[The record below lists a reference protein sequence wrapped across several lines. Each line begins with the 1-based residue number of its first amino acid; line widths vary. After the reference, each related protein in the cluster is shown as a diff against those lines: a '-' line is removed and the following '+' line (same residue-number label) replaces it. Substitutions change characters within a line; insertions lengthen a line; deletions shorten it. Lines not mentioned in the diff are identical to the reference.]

1 MLKLLSHHAKNDS
14 NRQSSGLQ
22 NDKVNALAVINVI
35 KVLNA
40 TTNELSALQAAL
52 DSVRKSFKWDYGSY
66 WALDTHSN
74 TLRFYTESG
83 SVNSEFEQVTRSAS
97 FSEGVGINGRA
108 WKMRDLFFVKDLGEM
123 VDCCRRE
130 SAQKAGVKSGI
141 CFPIITDEKVIGTM
155 DFFST
160 EVLSPTE
167 EQLEV
172 LRGIGQ
178 LVASTIER
186 LRKQETMKEN
196 TKDTEAINQIIQ
208 SLIEAKTEKEA
219 IQIALD
225 TVRFTFEWAYGSFWW
240 IDQTNHSL
248 RFQQDSG
255 TVNPEFLK
263 ITQSAEFKKG
273 VGINGKAWENR
284 ELEFV
289 QDLGTVTDCVRRDP
303 AQRAGVKSGICFPV
317 FVNGE
322 IMGTM
327 DFFTTETLNPST
339 QRLEALKTV
348 GKLVSSHIE
357 RIQKQEAEAR
367 KSNQIKQSSLELS
380 SFSEQL
386 KDANLQIGIALD
398 TNVQKSQQVA
408 EMAENS
414 NQNIQTLA
422 SAITEMSSS
431 VEEISRNTQQA
442 SHITHN
448 AEKKAEE
455 SKKIMDELGRSSQE
469 INSVID
475 LIKDIASQTNLLA
488 LNATIEAASAG
499 EAGKGFAVVANEVKA
514 LAKQSA
520 EATENIRLK
529 IETIQQNT
537 QTAIHT
543 IVSIAETVE
552 EVNGIIRTIASAV
565 EEQSATSSEISHTI
579 NGTAVSIDKITQNIQ
594 HLAKVSEETAES
606 TSIFSE
612 LTTKLDSLKTLM
624 SHH

>member
-1 MLKLLSHHAKNDS
+1 MLNLLSHHPKNVS
-14 NRQSSGLQ
+14 KLKSPVLQ
-22 NDKVNALAVINVI
+22 NDSGNALAVIKVI

-40 TTNELSALQAAL
+40 ASDEMSALKAAL
-52 DSVRKSFKWDYGSY
+52 DSVKQSFKWDYGSY
-66 WALDTHSN
+66 WALDAQSN

-108 WKMRDLFFVKDLGEM
+108 WKTRDLFFVKDLGEM

-160 EVLSPTE
+160 KVLSPDD

-186 LRKQETMKEN
+186 LRKQEVVQQN
-196 TKDTEAINQIIQ
+196 AKDTEAINQIIQ
-208 SLIEAKTEKEA
+208 NLIEAKTEKEA
-219 IQIALD
+219 LQIALD
-225 TVRFTFEWAYGSFWW
+225 NVRDTFEWAYASFWQ
-240 IDQTNHSL
+240 IDKVSQSL

-273 VGINGKAWENR
+273 VGINGKAWER
-284 ELEFV
+284 GELVFI

-303 AQRAGVKSGICFPV
+303 AQRAGVKSGICFPL

-322 IMGTM
+322 ITGTM
-327 DFFTTETLNPST
+327 DFFTTETLNPSA

-348 GKLVSSHIE
+348 GKLVSANIE
-357 RIQKQEAEAR
+357 RIQKQEAETR
-367 KSNQIKQSSLELS
+367 KSEQIKQSSMELS
-380 SFSEQL
+380 SFSDQL
-386 KDANLQIGIALD
+386 KDANLQIGTAMD
-398 TNVQKSQQVA
+398 GNVQKSQHVA
-408 EMAENS
+408 DMAEDS
-414 NQNIQTLA
+414 NRNIQTLA

-442 SHITHN
+442 SQITHN

-499 EAGKGFAVVANEVKA
+499 DAGKGFAVVANEVKA

-537 QTAIHT
+537 QTAIQT

-552 EVNGIIRTIASAV
+552 EINEIIRTIASAV
-565 EEQSATSSEISHTI
+565 EEQSATSSEISHTV
-579 NGTAVSIDKITQNIQ
+579 NGTALSIEKITQNIQ
-594 HLAKVSEETAES
+594 LLAQASEATAES
-606 TSIFSE
+606 VSVFSE
-612 LTTKLDSLKTLM
+612 LSRKLDALNTILSDI
-624 SHH
+624 